1 MCCSSNDDECA
12 AARAR
17 LFRPTLARAV
27 LRWLERLR
35 VPRRHRGD
43 VAGQVWVEACESW
56 SRFDPKRGSPERWL
70 NRITVYV
77 AAHYHE
83 RAQHRMEHLVGLI
96 DAIDPAPDAAAM
108 MVSGA
113 VRTGMTDALNELDP
127 KLRYVL
133 VAHDLNGIPMTQ
145 IADSAG
151 VPISTLYKR
160 RTKALRALRDAFVR
174 QAAREIHTQKAGL
187 R

>member
-12 AARAR
+12 TARAR
-17 LFRPTLARAV
+17 LFRPILLRAV

-113 VRTGMTDALNELDP
+113 VRTGMIDAVNALDP
-127 KLRYVL
+127 KLRHVL

-160 RTKALRALRDAFVR
+160 RTKALRALRDAFER
-174 QAAREIHTQKAGL
+174 QGAREILAQKVGL